1 MNECRPEWSES
12 FKSWIL
18 SLIDFSLRSSVA
30 KYKNSWYRQNNG
42 IPTGGSLC
50 VQLANITVYY
60 VMAKT
65 VYNDPSMMENVGEIK
80 RFIDDGG
87 GFFFGDEQRFNNW
100 LAAVNQVLS
109 PFGLCIDESNF
120 RKNSEFINLLD
131 ILYCFDENG
140 MLQTDLHR
148 KETDS
153 QSYLNF
159 SSAHPNHTFSGN
171 VYSQSLRL
179 RRIINSQDRL
189 KLRLE
194 ELSEA
199 FKKAGY
205 PETMVKNITSKV
217 LNSERDISR
226 KENQDIEENKKIIV
240 VSTFGADDTIT
251 EAVKESEENL
261 RKTQSFRNQTGP
273 LFKFVKNVGPNIRS
287 SLNYLKK
294 QALGTKKGQASM
306 CGGRGCKACRMLW
319 TSPIVTIGNRRIKLT
334 EGNCKSGN
342 ICYFAKCQI
351 CDKPYTG
358 RTVELI
364 HKRINGHRK
373 YYKEILKNAENG
385 TNQEIDSNSDLWML
399 GLHLHLD
406 HGLTDPDAFDKYMKF
421 GILEVVNPTEIEK
434 KEYIWMHRL
443 NTFQPTGLNIEYPF
457 GIPFLGQN

>member
-1 MNECRPEWSES
+1 M
-12 FKSWIL
+12 KH
-18 SLIDFSLRSSVA
+18 LR
-30 KYKNSWYRQNNG
+30 
-42 IPTGGSLC
+42 
-50 VQLANITVYY
+50 
-60 VMAKT
+60 
-65 VYNDPSMMENVGEIK
+65 
-80 RFIDDGG
+80 
-87 GFFFGDEQRFNNW
+87 
-100 LAAVNQVLS
+100 
-109 PFGLCIDESNF
+109 
-120 RKNSEFINLLD
+120 
-131 ILYCFDENG
+131 
-140 MLQTDLHR
+140 
-148 KETDS
+148 
-153 QSYLNF
+153 
-159 SSAHPNHTFSGN
+159 
-171 VYSQSLRL
+171 
-179 RRIINSQDRL
+179 
-189 KLRLE
+189 
-194 ELSEA
+194 
-199 FKKAGY
+199 
-205 PETMVKNITSKV
+205 KNITSKV